1 MTELL
6 QEIRDKIGEEAFEDI
21 CFKYPGERLVI
32 PYRQKP
38 VIATNI
44 KRLLNSG
51 YSVDQIV
58 EHLGCSRQYVYKIKR
73 QFSQF
78 GEMKCPED

>member
-44 KRLLNSG
+44 KRLLKSG
-51 YSVDQIV
+51 YSVQQIV
-58 EHLGCSRQYVYKIKR
+58 DHLGCTKRYVYKIK
-73 QFSQF
+73 S
-78 GEMKCPED
+78 E